1 MLVSGVRVIVSVW
14 VSGVNVSVVCGISV
28 SVWVSGVNVSVVCG
42 ISVNVSVWVTG
53 VNVSVWVSGVNV
65 SVVCGVSVNV
75 SVVCGVSVNVS
86 VVCGVR
92 VNVSV
97 VCGVRGAERGVAEP
111 GHHVVRPS
119 LPAGQRAQHHGAQH
133 GQETVRWVPLHTLLC
148 RL

>member
-1 MLVSGVRVIVSVW
+1 MLVSGVRVI
-14 VSGVNVSVVCGISV
+14 
-28 SVWVSGVNVSVVCG
+28 
-42 ISVNVSVWVTG
+42 
-53 VNVSVWVSGVNV
+53 VSVWVSGVNV

-97 VCGVRGAERGVAEP
+97 VCGVRVNDSVVCGVRVNVSVVCGVNVSVMCGVRGAERGVAEP